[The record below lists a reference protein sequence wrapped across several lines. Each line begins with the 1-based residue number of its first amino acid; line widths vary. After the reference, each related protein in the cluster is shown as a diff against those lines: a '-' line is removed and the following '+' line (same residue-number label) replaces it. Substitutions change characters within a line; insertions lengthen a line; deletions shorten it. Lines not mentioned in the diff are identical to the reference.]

1 MASSGF
7 EEGSD
12 GRELV
17 GSPLIKKCHLDQPL
31 DTEMERLLIRAAVMV
46 GYQVFVTEVSDG
58 PLSIETADPA
68 DVGLPEPTRVDNDIR
83 RLFIDGREI
92 TFVLAPETWSQT
104 PRREDWIYE
113 DIQSSL
119 LVHKPGA
126 GKVQDS
132 KLLEYR
138 VQYGDQVERQAR
150 EEDQTGTADTACLPV
165 EPTNQTAPSPL
176 ERVPAPSERA
186 TQEGRDQGHGAPPMT
201 DEGPTVRSQAMSP
214 PETRQRA
221 ITKVGRMET
230 VDEFKSLPPVL
241 LRELGLEILMER
253 VREFDPGDTPD
264 APPVKSGDG
273 AHADGVGQ
281 PASEKEI
288 GADRDQGTGDE
299 TDTEKGN
306 KRKVLLLKM
315 PASLPLD
322 KPPTGIFA
330 TGPSIEKMVAE
341 HPELLPTVSLIARLE
356 MAQAEAEVAFRRR
369 EATEDWGSWSGVHP
383 WDDKPELET
392 TDCPW
397 WVAGAEYE
405 FRMAAE
411 WRQYFPAKPER
422 TRALLPAQL
431 RSLAK
436 DVYQNRVFYYD
447 LIYSKHPKG
456 KDLSPQTHVERF
468 SNFAF
473 LSAVSKFAEKDLS
486 EWEQRAAQTTGAIID
501 LKAGHSSAR
510 PGASVS
516 DPSKV
521 AAQEDPTGGEAGPT
535 ERSATDTPAAHS
547 PKPPVLASH
556 KTPPRRTPD
565 LQSSR
570 ARVDLVSTLASELA
584 TIKHDLNG
592 FCTAESLKK
601 KHPEFVLWG
610 YITDIEIKE
619 LVDGTAFTPKAW
631 AENLTLRKFGLT
643 SRETIKKDRKKL
655 RQAQRVQPRK
665 PSS

>member
-1 MASSGF
+1 MRFLPGRIDLSITFHACPGKFSERRAFDVSRHRNLVKRFGLMGSKPNWAQMPTRGKKDMASSSF
-7 EEGSD
+7 EERSD

-17 GSPLIKKCHLDQPL
+17 GSPVIKKCHLDQPL

-113 DIQSSL
+113 DIQSTLS
-119 LVHKPGA
+119 VDKPGA
-126 GKVQDS
+126 GKVQSS
-132 KLLEYR
+132 KLMEYR
-138 VQYGDQVERQAR
+138 VQYGAQVERQAR
-150 EEDQTGTADTACLPV
+150 EEDQTRTADTACLPV

-176 ERVPAPSERA
+176 DRVPAPSERA

-201 DEGPTVRSQAMSP
+201 DEGTTVRSQAMLP

-221 ITKVGRMET
+221 ITEVGRMET

-253 VREFDPGDTPD
+253 AREFDPGDTPD

-288 GADRDQGTGDE
+288 SADRNQGTGDE

-341 HPELLPTVSLIARLE
+341 HPELLPTVSLVARLE
-356 MAQAEAEVAFRRR
+356 MAQAEAEVAFRRC

-436 DVYQNRVFYYD
+436 DVYQNKVFYYD

-473 LSAVSKFAEKDLS
+473 LFAKSKFEEKDLS
-486 EWEQRAAQTTGAIID
+486 EWEQRAALAAEAIVPVVNIAPPREATLVEPANRGGRP
-501 LKAGHSSAR
+501 LKAQTRDIHAEWAR
-510 PGASVS
+510 LGKPRKTAAVCDRIAEVFFPAELKGVRRGSQ
-516 DPSKV
+516 PHRKV
-521 AAQEDPTGGEAGPT
+521 RERVRQAIQRFER
-535 ERSATDTPAAHS
+535 RSAT
-547 PKPPVLASH
+547 
-556 KTPPRRTPD
+556 
-565 LQSSR
+565 
-570 ARVDLVSTLASELA
+570 
-584 TIKHDLNG
+584 
-592 FCTAESLKK
+592 
-601 KHPEFVLWG
+601 
-610 YITDIEIKE
+610 
-619 LVDGTAFTPKAW
+619 
-631 AENLTLRKFGLT
+631 
-643 SRETIKKDRKKL
+643 
-655 RQAQRVQPRK
+655 
-665 PSS
+665 

>member
-1 MASSGF
+1 
-7 EEGSD
+7 
-12 GRELV
+12 
-17 GSPLIKKCHLDQPL
+17 
-31 DTEMERLLIRAAVMV
+31 
-46 GYQVFVTEVSDG
+46 
-58 PLSIETADPA
+58 
-68 DVGLPEPTRVDNDIR
+68 
-83 RLFIDGREI
+83 
-92 TFVLAPETWSQT
+92 
-104 PRREDWIYE
+104 
-113 DIQSSL
+113 
-119 LVHKPGA
+119 
-126 GKVQDS
+126 
-132 KLLEYR
+132 
-138 VQYGDQVERQAR
+138 
-150 EEDQTGTADTACLPV
+150 
-165 EPTNQTAPSPL
+165 
-176 ERVPAPSERA
+176 
-186 TQEGRDQGHGAPPMT
+186 MT
-201 DEGPTVRSQAMSP
+201 DEGTTVRSQAMLP

-221 ITKVGRMET
+221 ITEVGRMET

-253 VREFDPGDTPD
+253 AREFDPGDTPD

-288 GADRDQGTGDE
+288 SADRNQGTGDE

-341 HPELLPTVSLIARLE
+341 HPELLPTVSLVARLE
-356 MAQAEAEVAFRRR
+356 MAQAEAEVAFRRC

-436 DVYQNRVFYYD
+436 DVYQNKVFYYD

-473 LSAVSKFAEKDLS
+473 LFAKSKFEEKDLS
-486 EWEQRAAQTTGAIID
+486 EWEQRAALAAEAIVPVVNIAPPREATLVEPANRGGRP
-501 LKAGHSSAR
+501 LKAQTRDIHAEWAR
-510 PGASVS
+510 LGKPRKTAAVCDRIAEVFFPAELKGVRRGSQ
-516 DPSKV
+516 PHRKV
-521 AAQEDPTGGEAGPT
+521 RERVRQAIQRFER
-535 ERSATDTPAAHS
+535 RSAT
-547 PKPPVLASH
+547 
-556 KTPPRRTPD
+556 
-565 LQSSR
+565 
-570 ARVDLVSTLASELA
+570 
-584 TIKHDLNG
+584 
-592 FCTAESLKK
+592 
-601 KHPEFVLWG
+601 
-610 YITDIEIKE
+610 
-619 LVDGTAFTPKAW
+619 
-631 AENLTLRKFGLT
+631 
-643 SRETIKKDRKKL
+643 
-655 RQAQRVQPRK
+655 
-665 PSS
+665 